1 MAISA
6 GTAVSREV
14 SSKTQLG
21 LGVAIAR
28 AYEDNIGYNS
38 EGRVVR
44 AGGSSASATIDFNWR
59 GATPGTQQEF
69 IVDIPVAHSAIGF
82 VGVPTPISKVERG
95 QVQDRTLAVNA
106 DPYRITVTLGGISV
120 EVDATVQGGG
130 SITGAF
136 IAERVVVALGS
147 SRFSGIVASAS
158 VTTGGTREFDI
169 HYTAAARDLSIAG
182 TIRLDSIS
190 NRGFVTNITGGYTV
204 SATTTTEFSDISS
217 GAVVTAEVVADVALP
232 DGKVLTFADRS
243 TTVSVAAGGSYN
255 FSSVANQVIGML
267 RATDGFDSRSG
278 LAGGKYSVKLRAG
291 FGVSSLTIKLT
302 RVRDGITTTHDI
314 IMDTVS
320 NDPGVV
326 DYVAPVQETFGTL
339 HITIGEPDGDA
350 LHTVSVFF
358 PQNTPIAEVESLIE
372 DAINDTIIGQD
383 EDGADIRLSSV
394 VKATVGD
401 PSDTTDN
408 GLVPA
413 AAQLFTVTLNWTAA
427 GVVPVVTVDIS
438 ELIIAENGETLND
451 ADVNTAFTNGSEN
464 SGIIPWKSVTTS
476 STLQPGDATTHFAV
490 LVYIDTVDI

>member
-1 MAISA
+1 MAILA

-95 QVQDRTLAVNA
+95 QVQDRTLTVNA

-339 HITIGEPDGDA
+339 HITIGEPDGDL

-401 PSDTTDN
+401 PSDATDN
-408 GLVPA
+408 SGVP
-413 AAQLFTVTLNWTAA
+413 AQLFTVTLNWTAA
-427 GVVPVVTVDIS
+427 GVVPEVTVDIS
-438 ELIIAENGETLND
+438 ELIIGPGETLDD
-451 ADVNTAFTNGSEN
+451 ADVTTIFTDGSEN
-464 SGIIPWKSVTTS
+464 SGIIPWDSVTTS
-476 STLQPGDATTHFAV
+476 STLQPGGATTHFAV
-490 LVYIDTVDI
+490 LVYIGTANI